1 MLCFHDTAHMT
12 KNNKLTNMMAL
23 YNVIAVLQIIG
34 CVETNYRNDN
44 NRYLQEFHY
53 AKKIFLD
60 MNSINILDMR

>member
-1 MLCFHDTAHMT
+1 MFHDTAHMT

-23 YNVIAVLQIIG
+23 YNVSAVLQIIG

-53 AKKIFLD
+53 AKNFF
-60 MNSINILDMR
+60 